1 MEAIILAGGFG
12 TRLAQ
17 ILKDVPKPM
26 APVCGRPFLEYQL
39 DWLVKQGVN
48 RVVLAVGYKKECIMD
63 HFGASYR
70 NMTITY
76 SQEDTPLYTGG
87 AARKA
92 IERCREERVFIVNG
106 DTYFPADLKKLR
118 ACAAEKDATAAVAV
132 KRMFD
137 FDRYGTVVFDEACHI
152 NAFQEKRPCRDGY
165 INGGIYDF
173 AVTALKDYP
182 EAFSMENDCFPR
194 LAAAGELVACPDEAD
209 FIDIGVPEDY
219 VRTQKLLR
227 GESL

>member
-39 DWLVKQGVN
+39 DWLADQGVDH
-48 RVVLAVGYKKECIMD
+48 VVLAVGYKKECIMN
-63 HFGASYR
+63 HFGAVYR
-70 NMTITY
+70 NMTIAY

-118 ACAAEKDATAAVAV
+118 ACAAERNAAAAVAV

-137 FDRYGTVVFDEACHI
+137 FDRYGTVVFDEAYCI
-152 NAFQEKRPCRDGY
+152 NAFLEKRPCRDGY

-173 AVTALKDYP
+173 ATTALKDYP
-182 EAFSMENDCFPR
+182 TAFSMENDCFPR
-194 LAAAGELVACPDEAD
+194 LAAAGDLVACPDEAD
-209 FIDIGVPEDY
+209 FIDIGIPEDY
-219 VRTQKLLR
+219 SRIQDLLR
-227 GESL
+227 GKEP